1 MTSSSNDQVAGRR
14 RFIGSAAL
22 LGSTA
27 AAWQPAFA
35 QPAPAPAP
43 VPTPAAQAPRRVHVK
58 DDSRLLN
65 IGATVRSGRYWD
77 FSTFITPVEA
87 FYIRNHYPTPV
98 AQAKPELDP
107 AQWRLTLHGN
117 AVERPLSISLQALRR
132 MPSRSLIATL
142 ECHGNART
150 LFWEQQGMADV
161 SGGNWVMG
169 AIGQAEWQFVPMSH
183 LLTLAGVR
191 RDARSALFWS
201 GVDGPDMGRPLPMS
215 ELLERG
221 DDIGLCYL
229 MNGNDLSPDHG
240 APVRL
245 VVPGWGGTAWIKWLT
260 EVRIDRHAH
269 WCRLNTR
276 GEVYLGPDYRAPE
289 VAADDEFIGGVTA
302 ADVQGPMVSW
312 MPIKTLLTLPLVL
325 DRSPSVPADYPL
337 QRGERP
343 RVDAGRRRMQGYAW
357 APRHGIREVQWRVD
371 GGAWQTAQ
379 LLPPNLG
386 KYTWVRFEFAWQ
398 ATPGEHVL
406 ETCGVDNTGARQP
419 ASVPFNKLGMANGA
433 IPRFVVQV
441 V

>member
-1 MTSSSNDQVAGRR
+1 MTSKTRTGLSGRR

-22 LGSTA
+22 LGGAALGARAVQAQTA
-27 AAWQPAFA
+27 
-35 QPAPAPAP
+35 APAPP
-43 VPTPAAQAPRRVHVK
+43 PAAPRRVHVK
-58 DDSRLLN
+58 SDARLLN

-77 FSTFITPVEA
+77 FSSFITPVEA
-87 FYIRNHYPTPV
+87 FFIRNHYPTPV
-98 AQAKPELDP
+98 AETKPELDP
-107 AQWRLTLHGN
+107 ARWQLKLHGN
-117 AVERPLSISLQALRR
+117 AVERALSIGYDELRR
-132 MPSRSLIATL
+132 MPSRSIIATL

-150 LFWEQQGMADV
+150 LFWEQQGMAEV
-161 SGGNWVMG
+161 AGGNWVMG
-169 AIGQAEWQFVPMSH
+169 AVGQAEWQYVPMSH
-183 LLTLAGVR
+183 LLALAGVR

-221 DDIGLCYL
+221 DDIGLCYR

-245 VVPGWGGTAWIKWLT
+245 VVPGWGGTAWVKWLT

-276 GEVYLGPDYRAPE
+276 GEVYIGPDYRAPE
-289 VAADDEFIGGVTA
+289 IGSDDEFIGGISA

-325 DRSPSVPADYPL
+325 DKSPSVPADYPL
-337 QRGERP
+337 KRGERP
-343 RVDAGRRRMQGYAW
+343 LLAAGPQRLQGYAW

-371 GGAWQTAQ
+371 GGPWQKAQ

-386 KYTWVRFEFAWQ
+386 KYTWVRFECPWQ
-398 ATPGEHVL
+398 ATAGEHVL
-406 ETCGVDNTGARQP
+406 ETCGIDNSGQRQP
-419 ASVPFNKLGMANGA
+419 AAVPFNKLGMANGA
-433 IPRFVVQV
+433 IPRFLVRVA
-441 V
+441 